1 MLPSHHWYTADCL
14 FVPVGAST
22 PIDPTEKL
30 IGRGVVYSR
39 IFCTNPLVPT
49 LPWHATFLF
58 GLTCG
63 GKMSID
69 RYVDKYM
76 TIVLHGNIDKSI
88 GRDIT
93 FYEHVQIV
101 PRD

>member
-1 MLPSHHWYTADCL
+1 
-14 FVPVGAST
+14 
-22 PIDPTEKL
+22 
-30 IGRGVVYSR
+30 
-39 IFCTNPLVPT
+39 
-49 LPWHATFLF
+49 
-58 GLTCG
+58 
-63 GKMSID
+63 MSID